1 MILTRYVALKSV
13 LAFLA
18 ALAAVVGIFLA
29 IDYVDNAHV
38 IKGPDALWG
47 GLELYAYKAAVV
59 TIQTAPAA
67 LLLGAAI
74 AASGLRQTREWT
86 AFRSVG
92 LGPWRLALPMAAA
105 TLVLVAGLVVLQDL
119 VGVQAAERAEEISAT
134 KFVRGGAGRR
144 WRALREPKRWF
155 RGADGRRIYNLRG
168 LADDGGFKSV
178 SVLELTPDF
187 RLARRI
193 DAIGM
198 HPASGGAGRRYQA
211 WREPKRWFRGADGRR
226 IYNLRGTD
234 EGGGFQAVTVLELG
248 ADFRLARRIDA
259 RGMHPGP
266 GGAWTL
272 VDVEDRTF
280 DAGGAATL
288 TRFDAHD
295 YRFDEPPGS
304 FDLAPGRPSQLRFG
318 VLTRQIALRERL
330 GQPTAEFRLER
341 ANRLA
346 YPLVSLGGVLL
357 VVALALRRER
367 RGHLSAALLEALG
380 VTMLI
385 WALQGVAW
393 ALGLSGQVSPMVA
406 AWAPDLLVFGAG
418 ALALRRV
425 S

>member
-1 MILTRYVALKSV
+1 VILARYVAVKAV

-18 ALAAVVGIFLA
+18 ALGAVVAIFLVV
-29 IDYVDNAHV
+29 DYVDNAHV
-38 IKGPDALWG
+38 IRGEDALWG
-47 GLELYAYKAAVV
+47 GLELYAYKAAMV
-59 TIQTAPAA
+59 TVQVAPAA
-67 LLLGAAI
+67 LLLGAGI

-86 AFRSVG
+86 ALRSVG

-105 TLVLVAGLVVLQDL
+105 TLLLVGGLILLQDL
-119 VGVQAAERAEEISAT
+119 VGVHAAERAEEISAT

-144 WRALREPKRWF
+144 
-155 RGADGRRIYNLRG
+155 
-168 LADDGGFKSV
+168 
-178 SVLELTPDF
+178 
-187 RLARRI
+187 
-193 DAIGM
+193 
-198 HPASGGAGRRYQA
+198 YQA
-211 WREPKRWFRGADGRR
+211 WREPKRWFRGANSRR
-226 IYNLRGTD
+226 IYNLRGLA
-234 EGGGFQAVTVLELG
+234 EGGGFASVTVLELSKE
-248 ADFRLARRIDA
+248 FRVARRIDA
-259 RGMHPGP
+259 RGMRPAP

-272 VDVEDRTF
+272 VDVEDRSF
-280 DAGGAATL
+280 DGDGAATL
-288 TRFDAHD
+288 IRYPSHD

-318 VLTRQIALRERL
+318 VLTQQIALRQRL
-330 GQPTAEFRLER
+330 GQPTADFRLER

-380 VTMLI
+380 VTMGI

-393 ALGLSGQVSPMVA
+393 ALGLSGQVSPVVA